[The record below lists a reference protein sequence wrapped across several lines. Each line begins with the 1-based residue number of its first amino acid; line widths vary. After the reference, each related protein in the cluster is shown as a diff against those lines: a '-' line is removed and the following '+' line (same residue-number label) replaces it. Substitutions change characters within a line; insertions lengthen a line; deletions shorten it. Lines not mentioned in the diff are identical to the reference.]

1 MSKPY
6 RPISCDYVDYIE
18 HLATLKKEVSIQYE
32 EAQGTFCKEGDVL
45 ITWKNESGIE
55 YLYTKSGLK
64 IRLDHIVAINGKKPG
79 DDCRL

>member
-1 MSKPY
+1 MTKIY
-6 RPISCDYVDYIE
+6 KPISCDYVDYIE
-18 HLATLKKEVSIQYE
+18 HLATLKKEVSIKYL
-32 EAQGTFCKEGDVL
+32 EALETLDKKEDVL

-79 DDCRL
+79 DDCSL